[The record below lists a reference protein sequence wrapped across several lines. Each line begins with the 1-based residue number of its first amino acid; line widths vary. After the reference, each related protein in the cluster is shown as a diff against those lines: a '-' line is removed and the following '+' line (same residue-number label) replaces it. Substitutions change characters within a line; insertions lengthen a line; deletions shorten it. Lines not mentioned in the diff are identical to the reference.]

1 MPAEPVPPE
10 FRQDAFDTAKLG
22 CRVFKLWLH
31 EDAPEA
37 AVLAQIIDASAADLV
52 CCFSAY
58 SAPNIALV
66 QSLGFRLISVRQTY
80 ERDLVSEMEIPVLA
94 GFEVSLAQPGESLEP
109 LRLRS
114 LAEIIGLSSRYFKD
128 PGIPRA
134 RSQALYE
141 AWLSNSLSGYADAVV
156 LGKQGDDVL
165 GIHTLRIGQGVGVV
179 DLIGVE
185 ARAQSSGLGSALLL
199 HGLREC
205 AGRGVVKARV
215 VTEGENVG
223 ASRFYQ
229 RHGFLLCSTE
239 LVWHWHRRRK

>member
-1 MPAEPVPPE
+1 MAAEPVSPE
-10 FRQDAFDTAKLG
+10 FRQDAFDTEKLG
-22 CRVFKLWLH
+22 SRVFKLWLH
-31 EDAPEA
+31 DDASEA
-37 AVLAQIIDASAADLV
+37 ASLASMIEASAADLV
-52 CCFSAY
+52 CCFSSY
-58 SAPNIALV
+58 SARNIALV
-66 QSLGFRLISVRQTY
+66 QNLGFRLISVRQTY
-80 ERDLVSEMEIPVLA
+80 ERDLAPEGDVPMPA
-94 GFEVSLAQPGESLEP
+94 GFEVRLAQPGESLAP
-109 LRLRS
+109 APLRS

-141 AWLSNSLSGYADAVV
+141 AWLANSLAGYAAAVV

-179 DLIGVE
+179 DLIGVDS
-185 ARAQSSGLGSALLL
+185 RAQGSGLGSALLL
-199 HGLREC
+199 YGLREC
-205 AGRGVVKARV
+205 ARRGVARARV

-239 LVWHWHRRRK
+239 LVWHWHRRGK